1 MISSSDSYNTYDIGQ
16 YYVIL
21 PTIVKWKLQD
31 FIEKFKANK
40 VPAGFNYNSKENA
53 DFLTVEELHSLIYS

>member
-21 PTIVKWKLQD
+21 PTDAKGNYKTLLKNLKQI
-31 FIEKFKANK
+31 KFLLASITTQKK
-40 VPAGFNYNSKENA
+40 I
-53 DFLTVEELHSLIYS
+53 LIFYP